1 MTKIA
6 INGFGRIGRLALRHI
21 LENHPNIEVV
31 AINDLADKKTLLHLF
46 KYDSSYGIYN
56 KKIDAKFFSE
66 PNPEKLPWKDLSV
79 DVVLECTGAFRNR
92 EGAEKHLKAG
102 AKKVIISAP
111 AKSDDIKGY
120 VIGVNE
126 NTLGDDNIV
135 DMGSCTT
142 NCLAPVVKVIDD
154 NFGIEKGY
162 MTTIHSYTNDQ
173 RILDLVHSDLRRAR
187 TAGMNMIPTT
197 TGATKAICKIMP
209 KMKGRLDGM
218 AIRVPTTTVSLI
230 DLVCLVDKKT
240 NVKDVNS
247 AFKTAAQKE
256 LKNILA
262 VSDEP
267 LVSMDFKGNTYS
279 AIIDSLSTKVNDNLV
294 KVIAWYDNE
303 YAYAGRLADFAEIM
317 AKKI

>member
-279 AIIDSLSTKVNDNLV
+279 AIIDSLSTKVKNH
-294 KVIAWYDNE
+294 
-303 YAYAGRLADFAEIM
+303 
-317 AKKI
+317 